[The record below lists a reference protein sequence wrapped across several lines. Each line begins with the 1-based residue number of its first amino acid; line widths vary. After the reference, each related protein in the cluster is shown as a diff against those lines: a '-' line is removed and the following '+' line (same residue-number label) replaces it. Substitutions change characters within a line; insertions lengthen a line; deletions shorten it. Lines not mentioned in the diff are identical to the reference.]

1 MMRLGIRPVPAG
13 VSALLLLAACVPY
26 KPMLSLENSPHTIPV
41 KILIQPLHDASPP
54 EDKEHPAQRSFS
66 QTGAD
71 SLEGDLG
78 ALVTQAILAD
88 FRSTSVFQS
97 IRTEQKHPDLILGG
111 TIHRFYGQV
120 SIPSWL
126 LIPGVGWAAQIFW
139 SPVQEWEGE
148 VDLELTLST
157 PTGLVL
163 GSYRGHADYEE
174 IADYDS
180 RYWSSPHLPAHRRLN
195 QAFTE
200 AIGQIR
206 DRMLRDRDR
215 LTAVSG
221 R

>member
-1 MMRLGIRPVPAG
+1 MNSRHMIVAA
-13 VSALLLLAACVPY
+13 ALFLAACVPY

-41 KILIQPLHDASPP
+41 NVSVQPLRDASPP
-54 EDKEHPAQRSFS
+54 EDKEHAARRSFS
-66 QTGAD
+66 QTGPD

-88 FRSTSVFQS
+88 FRSTSVFRS
-97 IRTEQKHPDLILGG
+97 IHMEQDHSDLVLGG

-148 VDLELTLST
+148 VDLELTLAR
-157 PTGLVL
+157 PTGAVL
-163 GSYRGHADYEE
+163 GAYRGRVAYQE

-195 QAFTE
+195 EAFTE
-200 AIGQIR
+200 AVHQIR
-206 DRMLRDRDR
+206 DQMLRDGAR
-215 LTAVSG
+215 LAAANG